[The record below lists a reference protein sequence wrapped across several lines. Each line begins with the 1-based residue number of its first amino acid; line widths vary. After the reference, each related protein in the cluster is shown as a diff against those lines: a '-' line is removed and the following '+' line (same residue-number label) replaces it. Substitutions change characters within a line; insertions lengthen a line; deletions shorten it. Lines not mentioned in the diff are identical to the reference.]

1 MRPAAWLA
9 GHAAH
14 VRACYEGRARVG
26 GVRTWPRW
34 VGGGGQQLCPT
45 RQVLRSPAFVVEAHG
60 GRDSCV
66 DSIQP
71 TGSFYKSILSSAVGR
86 GKPSCTAP
94 RVGTRRIGLGTPQ
107 VHLECPASLLVPAH
121 PTRDEVPQRYMASEA
136 TTVAHLVSTI
146 HAVAVC
152 RSCR

>member
-14 VRACYEGRARVG
+14 VRACYGGRARVG

-34 VGGGGQQLCPT
+34 VGGGGQQLCLT
-45 RQVLRSPAFVVEAHG
+45 RQVLRCPAFVVEAHQ
-60 GRDSCV
+60 GRDSWV

-71 TGSFYKSILSSAVGR
+71 TGSFYKSILSSAVGWE
-86 GKPSCTAP
+86 KPSCTAP
-94 RVGTRRIGLGTPQ
+94 PVGARRIGLGTPQ
-107 VHLECPASLLVPAH
+107 VPLEQPVSWFLPIQHETIL
-121 PTRDEVPQRYMASEA
+121 QRYMASEA